1 MASDPLRPDPNI
13 PLFAIPRVVPPPPP
27 PRPSGPS
34 ISLTASPPGRDLLL
48 RTLRPILSELSADAL
63 AFGRTAAYLWG
74 VDVHPRGTSVTRER
88 LRVALPPGVR
98 GASRHGVVVHRE
110 LIPYP
115 DRSLIEGVRVTA
127 PARTALDLAAEAG
140 CPYRA
145 TALLDRFLARGA
157 LRRGRLLSTLRR
169 HPRSSLPGLALAVGL
184 SDGGSGSPAESWARV
199 LLYRAG
205 LPRPVTQCR
214 VETARGRFHADLGWP
229 DQRVALEYDSAEHH
243 SSRVELERDRRRY
256 SAMTHAGWEVVSIG
270 MHDLRTHP
278 ERLLRRVRDLLLDR
292 GWRPSPTARE
302 RVRRAVRR
310 IERDPP
316 RLDEG

>member
-1 MASDPLRPDPNI
+1 M
-13 PLFAIPRVVPPPPP
+13 
-27 PRPSGPS
+27 
-34 ISLTASPPGRDLLL
+34 
-48 RTLRPILSELSADAL
+48 
-63 AFGRTAAYLWG
+63 
-74 VDVHPRGTSVTRER
+74 
-88 LRVALPPGVR
+88 
-98 GASRHGVVVHRE
+98 
-110 LIPYP
+110 
-115 DRSLIEGVRVTA
+115 TA

-145 TALLDRFLARGA
+145 TAVLDRFLARGA

-184 SDGGSGSPAESWARV
+184 SDGGSGSPAESRVRV

-214 VETARGRFHADLGWP
+214 IETARGRFHADLGWP

-243 SSRVELERDRRRY
+243 SSRVERERDRRRY
-256 SAMTHAGWEVVSIG
+256 SAMTDAGWEVVSIG

-302 RVRRAVRR
+302 RVERAVRR